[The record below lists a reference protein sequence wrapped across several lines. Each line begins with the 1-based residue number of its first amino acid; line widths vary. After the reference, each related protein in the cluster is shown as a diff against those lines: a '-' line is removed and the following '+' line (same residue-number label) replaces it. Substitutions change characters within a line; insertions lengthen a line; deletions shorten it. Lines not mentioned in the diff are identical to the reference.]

1 MALAGDRCAMRLSVD
16 SLTRWLVALAV
27 SILLAAPAVAQP
39 EDVLLSGRV
48 QWIAGQKM
56 LLLPRS
62 GGVPVNVDLVQVP
75 LEQYAG
81 LTQGSQVRVDGVIS
95 NDGRRVLATS
105 VVALA
110 ASESERR

>member
-1 MALAGDRCAMRLSVD
+1 
-16 SLTRWLVALAV
+16 
-27 SILLAAPAVAQP
+27 
-39 EDVLLSGRV
+39 
-48 QWIAGQKM
+48 
-56 LLLPRS
+56 
-62 GGVPVNVDLVQVP
+62 VPVNVDLVQVP
-75 LEQYAG
+75 LEQYAR

>member
-1 MALAGDRCAMRLSVD
+1 MNLDGDRSAMRLQID
-16 SLTRWLVALAV
+16 SLTRWLVVFAV
-27 SILLAAPAVAQP
+27 VMLLAAPAVAQQ

-62 GGVPVNVDLVQVP
+62 GGVPVNIDLVQVP

-81 LTQGSQVRVDGVIS
+81 LTQGSRVRVDGVIS
-95 NDGRRVLATS
+95 NDGRRVVATS
-105 VVALA
+105 VVMLA
-110 ASESERR
+110 TGESDRR

>member
-1 MALAGDRCAMRLSVD
+1 MDLGGDRRAMRPSVD

-27 SILLAAPAVAQP
+27 SILLASPAVAQQ
-39 EDVLLSGRV
+39 EDVFLSGRV

-75 LEQYAG
+75 LEQYAR

>member
-1 MALAGDRCAMRLSVD
+1 MRLSVD
-16 SLTRWLVALAV
+16 SLTRWLVAAVV
-27 SILLAAPAVAQP
+27 SILLAAPAAAQP
-39 EDVLLSGRV
+39 EDVLVSGRV

-105 VVALA
+105 VVTLA
-110 ASESERR
+110 TSESDRR